1 MRERLGSVIAR
12 RRVQLALVGAAVAV
26 YLVLAFGSALTKS
39 PEIDEGFFAN
49 PAFNLAT
56 RGFMGTSVLE
66 SEGSTLKGIRERTY
80 WIPPLHLVLQAG
92 WYKLVGFGLVQMRA
106 VSIMWGLVALLAWF
120 LIMRQLSGERAMG
133 FLTAGLLALDYT
145 FISVAS
151 LGRMDMMCAALGF
164 AGLAAYVALRERNLR
179 AAVVASHALVV
190 LSGMTHPNGIIHLAG
205 LVLVTLY
212 FDWRRLR
219 PAHVALAAVPYL
231 LGAAG
236 WGLYVLQDPTGFV
249 AQFSTNARDGGRL
262 AALARPWV
270 GFVNEFT
277 GRYPHAFGLGANSA
291 GHSGPIYLKSLL
303 LVPYVAALAWA
314 FASRRVRGDR
324 NLRALL
330 LLVVLYFVILALIDG
345 QKETPY
351 LVHLFPLYAALL
363 ALFLRRLWEGRVVP
377 RLLLIAGLAG
387 FLALETGGMLLRVRQ
402 RTYQR
407 LYEPAVAFL
416 EQNSDASTEITGSS
430 ALGFGLGFPPHLTDD
445 IRLGYASGRRPR
457 FVVITSEYELSYG
470 QNLARQPELKR
481 HIEALLRDEYAIV
494 YQNEG
499 FKIYER
505 RGPATGRPEGGE

>member
-1 MRERLGSVIAR
+1 MRERLEQLAAR
-12 RRVQLALVGAAVAV
+12 RTAQAALAGAAVLV
-26 YLVLAFGSALTKS
+26 YVALAFGSAATKS

-49 PAFNLAT
+49 PAYNLAT
-56 RGFMGTSVLE
+56 RGFMGTTVLE
-66 SEGSTLKGIRERTY
+66 AEGSSLKGIRERTY

-92 WYKLVGFGLVQMRA
+92 WYKLAGFGLVQLRA
-106 VSIMWGLVALLAWF
+106 VSIMWGLVALASWF
-120 LIMRQLSGERAMG
+120 LIMRRLSGDPAVG
-133 FLTAGLLALDYT
+133 LLTAGLLALDYT
-145 FISVAS
+145 FVSVAS

-164 AGLAAYVALRERNLR
+164 AGLAAYLTLRERDLR
-179 AAVVASHALVV
+179 AAVLLSHALVV

-205 LVLVTLY
+205 LLLVTLY
-212 FDWRRLR
+212 FDRRRLR
-219 PAHVALAAVPYL
+219 PAHAALAAVPYL

-236 WGLYVLQDPTGFV
+236 WGLYILQDPQGFV
-249 AQFSTNARDGGRL
+249 AQFSTNAQDGGRL
-262 AALARPWV
+262 VALTRPWV
-270 GFVNEFT
+270 GFVNEFVN
-277 GRYPHAFGLGANSA
+277 RYPHAFGLGENSA

-314 FASRRVRGDR
+314 FASRRVRGDA
-324 NLRALL
+324 NYRALL

-351 LVHLFPLYAALL
+351 LIHLFPVYVALL

-377 RLLLIAGLAG
+377 RLLLAAGLAG
-387 FLALETGGMLLRVRQ
+387 FLALETGGMLLRIRQ

-407 LYEPAVAFL
+407 LYRPAVAFL
-416 EQNSDASTEITGSS
+416 EENSDASTQITGSS
-430 ALGFGLGFPPHLTDD
+430 ALGFGLGFPENLTDD

-457 FVVITSEYELSYG
+457 FIVITSEYELSYG

-481 HIEALLRDEYAIV
+481 HIEALLATEYATV

-505 RGPATGRPEGGE
+505 REAVSRR